1 MSEIIYR
8 ELAAAD
14 LARLADIDRTESIT
28 RGYVQQGDRLE
39 EIEVEWSAPPWF
51 TDDEH
56 EHSIVHQRA
65 FCERQLATGGTGFGA
80 FDGERLA
87 GIGVVTPHVRP
98 GIAQLAYLHVGN
110 GYRDRG
116 IGRRLCE
123 MMDAIARAAG
133 DTEMVVS
140 ATPSKHTV
148 DFYMARGFRPTATP
162 LPELYELEPE
172 DVHLSKRLG

>member
-1 MSEIIYR
+1 MSKIVYR
-8 ELAAAD
+8 ELAAAELD
-14 LARLADIDRTESIT
+14 RLADIDRTESIT
-28 RGYVQQGDRLE
+28 RGYVQHGDQLK

-56 EHSIVHQRA
+56 EHSFVYQRA
-65 FCERQLATGGTGFGA
+65 FCEWQLAAGGTAFGA
-80 FDGERLA
+80 FDGEWLA

-116 IGRRLCE
+116 IGRRLVE

-133 DTEMVVS
+133 DTQMVVS

-148 DFYMARGFRPTATP
+148 DFYMARGFRPMAEP
-162 LPELYELEPE
+162 LPELFELEPE
-172 DVHLSKRLG
+172 DVHLSKRLV